1 MKMTNSRNTGAEI
14 TSTIIPNANGY
25 QNSEDEHNSYNRLTL
40 QHGGEGNLR
49 PRRPPREYLGEY
61 TS

>member
-1 MKMTNSRNTGAEI
+1 MKRSDDTSPPGAKKVPFLPTVQVLSLEYRP
-14 TSTIIPNANGY
+14 SV
-25 QNSEDEHNSYNRLTL
+25 E
-40 QHGGEGNLR
+40 GEGNLR